1 MSFTTAWL
9 WTLCRSVLLIAIAL
23 PWCGYLV
30 RWVRTSPPARRGWQL
45 GLLALPVLF
54 PELLTGYAY
63 SQMTRLLITGAWTR
77 EAWFD
82 VLLLMRVVPIGTWL
96 WYCSPP
102 SPLSREALFAR
113 RLAIRPGT
121 PLWTRAWILLG
132 NWLQGPARS
141 GLFAAC
147 GLFLV
152 LFQEFE
158 LASLLAT
165 TSWTVWL
172 FDAQAGGLLL
182 SESLRCCV
190 PPSICTWLVCGLLPW
205 LFCSASLRSAD
216 RESAGPEVSSSGRFL
231 AWTYIVAAFGF
242 IVVYPSYLLGRDL
255 IPGLL
260 ALTRNSVQARGL
272 VQGILVSA
280 GNGLIAGLTVDLFA
294 AWIVRQAAESGSR
307 WRDHP
312 WLRLVVIASG
322 VGLCGSLVISLV
334 GVALC
339 QQPGF
344 QLVQDTSLPPILGL
358 FIWLL
363 PRALLLHGMLLVS
376 RSPIAEH
383 AARLLLSTQDSPRSQ
398 SAQQILWHLRGRGTT
413 LVKLLLCHWAY
424 WDLTLPRMLNPTG
437 MEPATV
443 RLYIDMHF
451 GRNAMLT
458 AKAGL
463 TLLVPLLLVAAC
475 WPWIK
480 RNWNS

>member
-9 WTLCRSVLLIAIAL
+9 WTLCRSLLLVGMAL

-30 RWVRTSPPARRGWQL
+30 RWIRTSPPSRRHWQL

-63 SQMTRLLITGAWTR
+63 SQMTRLLITGWWTR

-82 VLLLMRVVPIGTWL
+82 LLLLLRVIPIGTWL

-102 SPLSREALFAR
+102 SPLSREAIHVR
-113 RLAIRPGT
+113 RLALRSTT
-121 PLWTRAWILLG
+121 PLWIRWGTLSWY
-132 NWLQGPARS
+132 WLQGPARS

-190 PPSICTWLVCGLLPW
+190 PPAICTWLVCGLLPW
-205 LFCSASLRSAD
+205 LFCKSSLRTAD
-216 RESAGPEVSSSGRFL
+216 RVSEGPAMSTAAQSAAWGYIAL
-231 AWTYIVAAFGF
+231 ALGLIV
-242 IVVYPSYLLGRDL
+242 IYPSLLLGRDL
-255 IPGLL
+255 VPGLL
-260 ALTRNSVQARGL
+260 ALSRNSIQARGL
-272 VQGILVSA
+272 LQGILVSA
-280 GNGLIAGLTVDLFA
+280 GNGLIAGFTVDLFA
-294 AWIVRQAAESGSR
+294 GWLVGQAASAGGR

-312 WLRLVVIASG
+312 WLRLVVIVSG
-322 VGLCGSLVISLV
+322 VGLCGSLVLGLV

-339 QQPGF
+339 QQPGLHIF
-344 QLVQDTSLPPILGL
+344 SDTSLPPVVGL
-358 FIWLL
+358 FVWLL
-363 PRALLLHGMLLVS
+363 PRALLLQGMLLVS
-376 RSPIAEH
+376 RSPVAEH
-383 AARLLLSTQDSPRSQ
+383 AAHLLLAAPDSRRT
-398 SAQQILWHLRGRGTT
+398 AAAHEILWHLRGRGAT
-413 LVKLLLCHWAY
+413 LVRLLLCHWAY

-463 TLLVPLLLVAAC
+463 TFLVPLIFVAVF
-475 WPWIK
+475 WPWIR
-480 RNWNS
+480 RNWTS